1 MPIRIIP
8 ASAPMTIDQVVLG
21 IYSLPG
27 IGKTTLGFTAEA
39 PLLLDF
45 DKGAHRARNRKDT
58 VSITNWDE
66 IASLTEDDLKPYKTI
81 IVDTVGR
88 ALDVLSADI
97 IKNNPKHGNGGALSL
112 QGFGVLK
119 SRFSSWLKTMRT
131 YRKDV
136 ILLAHMD
143 EKTEGEITKERL
155 DVQGGSK
162 AEIYKS
168 VDAMGKIFIEGKTRR
183 LDFSPREGSLGKN
196 PAQFEVLDVPDC
208 AQGPLFLAEIIRS
221 IKQSIN
227 QLSAEQL
234 AQQKAAEEWADRI
247 EKLPNLDA
255 FNETMVVMKN
265 EPKGIKKLLMD
276 AATNRGLA
284 FNTKTKKFEE
294 GSVAA

>member
-112 QGFGVLK
+112 QGF
-119 SRFSSWLKTMRT
+119 
-131 YRKDV
+131 
-136 ILLAHMD
+136 
-143 EKTEGEITKERL
+143 
-155 DVQGGSK
+155 
-162 AEIYKS
+162 
-168 VDAMGKIFIEGKTRR
+168 
-183 LDFSPREGSLGKN
+183 
-196 PAQFEVLDVPDC
+196 
-208 AQGPLFLAEIIRS
+208 
-221 IKQSIN
+221 
-227 QLSAEQL
+227 
-234 AQQKAAEEWADRI
+234 
-247 EKLPNLDA
+247 
-255 FNETMVVMKN
+255 
-265 EPKGIKKLLMD
+265 
-276 AATNRGLA
+276 
-284 FNTKTKKFEE
+284 
-294 GSVAA
+294 